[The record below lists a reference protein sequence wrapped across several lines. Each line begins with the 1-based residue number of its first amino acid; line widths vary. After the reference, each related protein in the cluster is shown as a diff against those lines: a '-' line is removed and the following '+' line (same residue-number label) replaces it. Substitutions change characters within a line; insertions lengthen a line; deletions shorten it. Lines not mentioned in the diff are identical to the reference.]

1 MKTNIIKQ
9 PTTTMTNPNAPID
22 SDNPQR
28 AAIVTATATPQLK
41 LGLDV
46 HLSFIMVV
54 VQEGHLTPKAP
65 RKMDS
70 YELIKA
76 VRAWRSEGY
85 QVHSVQESCGMGFT
99 LHRALEAAGVHSL
112 VITPILLNER
122 NTRRKT
128 DKLDARALCCRLSR
142 YLDGNRE
149 ELRPIRIPSEEEQ
162 RAREVSRRREF
173 FQREI
178 RRLANRGNALVM
190 EYCYQSLPKGW
201 WGPRKWK
208 ILIGLDPWVRERLA
222 ELRELIISFKKQF
235 DALTLE
241 LQERVRHQPIPL
253 GLGALTLAVLD
264 AEICNWNRFSNR
276 KSVGSYTGCCPGV
289 HGSGGHERYG
299 HIDRCGN
306 PRVRRQLVEAVWRLL
321 KWQPQWHARKKH
333 LPRLMDSVAQ
343 RKKVVVA
350 LARQLAIDVWRWRTG
365 RCTLEDLGL
374 VSTIVL

>member
-1 MKTNIIKQ
+1 
-9 PTTTMTNPNAPID
+9 MTNPNSLID
-22 SDNPQR
+22 LDNLQR

-70 YELIKA
+70 FELIKA

-85 QVHSVQESCGMGFT
+85 QIHSVQESCGMGFT

-173 FQREI
+173 FQRE
-178 RRLANRGNALVM
+178 RCAVW
-190 EYCYQSLPKGW
+190 P
-201 WGPRKWK
+201 
-208 ILIGLDPWVRERLA
+208 IGV
-222 ELRELIISFKKQF
+222 
-235 DALTLE
+235 TLWS
-241 LQERVRHQPIPL
+241 
-253 GLGALTLAVLD
+253 
-264 AEICNWNRFSNR
+264 WNIVINL
-276 KSVGSYTGCCPGV
+276 C
-289 HGSGGHERYG
+289 
-299 HIDRCGN
+299 
-306 PRVRRQLVEAVWRLL
+306 PRVGGDPANG
-321 KWQPQWHARKKH
+321 KP
-333 LPRLMDSVAQ
+333 
-343 RKKVVVA
+343 
-350 LARQLAIDVWRWRTG
+350 
-365 RCTLEDLGL
+365 
-374 VSTIVL
+374 